1 MAKKKTARK
10 QAVKKATKG
19 AARKAAP
26 RKAVK
31 TAAKTVAK
39 RRPLTVDQAII
50 AVLIGSMLANDHVAP
65 DESERAHHITWSMRR
80 FRRRS
85 GEAVGRLIEN
95 VRQRIATD
103 GVGPVVQEAAR
114 VLPSA
119 MRAPVLAVAA
129 DLVLVDGR
137 LQRQERQFLSEL
149 ARQLKVPP
157 ALSLQ
162 ILKVI
167 SVKNAL

>member
-1 MAKKKTARK
+1 MKK
-10 QAVKKATKG
+10 
-19 AARKAAP
+19 P
-26 RKAVK
+26 
-31 TAAKTVAK
+31 AK
-39 RRPLTVDQAII
+39 RRSARASKSAKSRKTVTRRRVSRPARPRALSGDQAIVAILI
-50 AVLIGSMLANDHVAP
+50 AAMLANDHVAP
-65 DESERAHHITWSMRR
+65 DESERAHQLIWSMRR

-85 GEAVGRLIEN
+85 GETVGRLIEQMRAR
-95 VRQRIATD
+95 VSAD
-103 GVGPVVQEAAR
+103 GPGAVLQQAAR
-114 VLPSA
+114 VLPAADRSS
-119 MRAPVLAVAA
+119 VLAVAA
-129 DLVLVDGR
+129 DLVLADGR